1 MPSFSMIRP
10 DGFYRP
16 NRDVQEG
23 CYFLVGISLGRS
35 LTTSRS
41 LLVNSFQ
48 FSEALNGNN
57 HALLLRRYDDSLASR
72 YLRTVWLSFNT
83 ARQADA
89 TDLQV
94 GDAQDTFV
102 GSDG

>member
-1 MPSFSMIRP
+1 MVSTVLTEMFKRDATSLLEFPSA
-10 DGFYRP
+10 
-16 NRDVQEG
+16 
-23 CYFLVGISLGRS
+23 RS

-57 HALLLRRYDDSLASR
+57 HALLLRRYDDALASR